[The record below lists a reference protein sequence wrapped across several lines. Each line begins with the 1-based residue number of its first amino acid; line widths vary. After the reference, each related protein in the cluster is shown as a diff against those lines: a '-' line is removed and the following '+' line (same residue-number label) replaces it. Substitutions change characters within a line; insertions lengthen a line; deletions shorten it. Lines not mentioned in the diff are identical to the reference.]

1 MSYRQRIF
9 PRYSEA
15 FKHKVVSEIES
26 GQMSLSEAKRVYD
39 IPGGGTIQNW
49 IEKLGK
55 SQLLNKVVRI
65 EMKDEKDRIKELE
78 RQKQAL
84 ESALAQAQLKILSL
98 ESLIKVAEDHYRID
112 IKKNFEPPVSD
123 KP

>member
-26 GQMSLSEAKRVYD
+26 GHLSLSEAKRVYD

-49 IEKLGK
+49 IEQLGK
-55 SQLLNKVVRI
+55 SQLLNKVIRI

-84 ESALAQAQLKILSL
+84 ESALAQAQLKIISL
-98 ESLIKVAEDHYRID
+98 ESLIKVAEEHYRID
-112 IKKNFEPPVSD
+112 IKKNSDRPASD

>member
-1 MSYRQRIF
+1 MSYQQRIF

-26 GQMSLSEAKRVYD
+26 GQLSLSEAKRVYD

-49 IEKLGK
+49 IDKLGK

-112 IKKNFEPPVSD
+112 IKKNSEPPVTD